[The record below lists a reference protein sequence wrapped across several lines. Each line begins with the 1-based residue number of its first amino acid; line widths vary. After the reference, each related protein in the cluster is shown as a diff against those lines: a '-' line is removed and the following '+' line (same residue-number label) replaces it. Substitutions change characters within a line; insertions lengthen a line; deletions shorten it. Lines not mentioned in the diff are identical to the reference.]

1 MVKENRNEYLEK
13 ARHLHLRCYIDVCR
27 IEHDCY
33 GRWPALEGQRV
44 SSSCHKDYNTIMPK
58 KHPDVGKGEACLT
71 CHAPDPAKNEPTKF
85 STEVHKVHQNGKT
98 KQECSACHAL

>member
-1 MVKENRNEYLEK
+1 MFILC
-13 ARHLHLRCYIDVCR
+13 A
-27 IEHDCY
+27 
-33 GRWPALEGQRV
+33 ALSTTVWAGGPPLKDNACGA
-44 SSSCHKDYNTIMPK
+44 CHKDYNTIMPK
-58 KHPDVGKGEACLT
+58 KHPDVGKGEACLI